1 MLYRYTAYTGDKRVI
16 EGTIDAA
23 SEQLAKDRL
32 WQSGHRVLSL
42 KAARVRRSFRQQFP
56 TIFGVK
62 GRDVIV
68 FSRQLA
74 TLVERGVNAF
84 AALEIL
90 RDQIRNPAFRDVVAS
105 LVQDLEQGTSF
116 ADAVS
121 KHPNAFPPMYSRMVG
136 VGEKTGNL
144 HQVLRQVAGYM
155 EKEKAALKRVS
166 GALVYPA
173 LVLVVACG
181 VVAILMTFTLPPLLD
196 MFTEFDAELPLV
208 TKVLVGTVGLVTG
221 YWQFYLPVMAVA
233 VILVVLRVR
242 TPAGRGELDRLLLA
256 VPLIGSII
264 AQREMAHLCRTMSLS
279 LQAGLSMVEA
289 MDLSI
294 QTAQNTVVRQA
305 LANVRT
311 RVVEGRGL
319 HQALDADGLF
329 PSLLVQMVRVGE
341 QVGTLGLDLETVGDL
356 YEQEVDERVNFLLA
370 MMQPALILILG
381 VVVAF
386 IAISVIMPMYS
397 VMGAI

>member
-144 HQVLRQVAGYM
+144 QQVLRQVAGYM

-356 YEQEVDERVNFLLA
+356 YEQEVDERVNLLLA